1 MAQGKISKKQLEI
14 LEYIKSQILERGF
27 PPAVREI
34 CEAVNLKSTSSVHS
48 HLETLEKN
56 NRIDALSRKARN
68 RRDKESRAAI
78 EALGRIGAGEAV
90 RALLKLSQSNDIA
103 IWEPADA
110 ALSRLENPLAVPAL
124 LHALLEEG
132 GKPAPL
138 LKGLGLIATP
148 EALEGLYKA
157 LEDPRLAPEA
167 LAVLKRRKDPKTVEA
182 LEGLLERQLQTQAET
197 GPVKYLLRSNS
208 LCREIISALGGM
220 GSTSA
225 LMALHRFLRNHP
237 QAPARLRV
245 LAARELCLQGE
256 AGCQALAGYIG
267 EQLDDPQRVQLL
279 VQCLPQEGL
288 TQALYENL
296 NGKPA
301 DALAQALEEGQFSG
315 VVEADDGF
323 YLLLRKPLDLDAVA
337 PDYFDALLQAAA
349 DSAEVSAA
357 RAYEDL
363 NVQQFYD
370 GLQQA
375 RAAQRG
381 SGEGAS

>member
-1 MAQGKISKKQLEI
+1 MAFSF
-14 LEYIKSQILERGF
+14 S
-27 PPAVREI
+27 
-34 CEAVNLKSTSSVHS
+34 N
-48 HLETLEKN
+48 LETLEKN

-68 RRDKESRAAI
+68 RRDRESRAAI
-78 EALGRIGAGEAV
+78 EALGRIGTGEAV

-301 DALAQALEEGQFSG
+301 DALAQALVAALSQMDESRWPDIVDLLERLDRDAARSALLLWFVQSKAASREAGYMLARHGDTNPVLVKRLVDMVHLEDQPVRKKAGDLLHDLYVDKLIGEEGVQL
-315 VVEADDGF
+315 V
-323 YLLLRKPLDLDAVA
+323 K
-337 PDYFDALLQAAA
+337 ALL
-349 DSAEVSAA
+349 DEEG
-357 RAYEDL
+357 RATDYSYIGPEL
-363 NVQQFYD
+363 
-370 GLQQA
+370 
-375 RAAQRG
+375 
-381 SGEGAS
+381 